1 MTVAIQPASS
11 DFKIGSESKRP
22 FNILINQCVIF
33 KSVFSQN
40 GKDGIKSK
48 DYKCHILGCKIQ
60 GNLNNALTMVQP
72 NEAEASLYL
81 KTKNNE
87 NDLIGRIIGGNGVRY
102 RPRTVLESNL
112 SFLYKQMRDLQ
123 SKQLYEELVQL
134 GMSL

>member
-1 MTVAIQPASS
+1 
-11 DFKIGSESKRP
+11 
-22 FNILINQCVIF
+22 
-33 KSVFSQN
+33 
-40 GKDGIKSK
+40 
-48 DYKCHILGCKIQ
+48 
-60 GNLNNALTMVQP
+60 MVQP